1 MGSKTTQ
8 SEAIISWYHPAQVH
22 GAPRVDP
29 AERVAASLC
38 VVTLTPRLAEGGL
51 HDFSLYSRPVP

>member
-1 MGSKTTQ
+1 MGSETTQ

-22 GAPRVDP
+22 GVPRVDP

-38 VVTLTPRLAEGGL
+38 VVTLTPRLAEGGFQ
-51 HDFSLYSRPVP
+51 DFSLYSRPVP